1 MDDMAC
7 RSFSPPEFS
16 LDSSNSCGAE
26 LESSEA
32 SSCEMPEMGS
42 PAMST
47 EGPNACEMPTEVANE
62 SSESESMSIDPS
74 LDNAG
79 QSHAPICVEANYSA
93 GPEWES
99 FATAFN
105 QEFRAIMH
113 VFETD
118 PARCSPE
125 APEGLSGAQL
135 ANLFTEQQRVL
146 LTSFF
151 DTHRIPD
158 RLFNGDE
165 IGHTNAQQRLLMSAH
180 ILAEGTY
187 TPGSFEQRVHARMCF
202 HWVRIVHAYAGAS
215 TGSGNLV
222 GGVMGN
228 FDHAGNAVT
237 GTARTE
243 TVFGRSR
250 AAEGEAQTPPGNR
263 MLPYDQ
269 FDSLQPGDWM
279 YIYNANSPEGIGAH
293 SVIFSHWETGDQV
306 SEGGVRHRVAALF
319 SQGGPEGGGRPHTNK
334 LGERYSGGEHI
345 YPIILVTRVNSDA
358 HPATNVSE
366 LLPEG
371 SEARERRLSADNQA
385 HLDRARR
392 MYGRTVNL
400 SALMTA
406 MRTENTESIATVRDH
421 LTPGQIALFTE
432 ANRTQDIETMVRLT
446 ERLRQL
452 RTNTGVLERNT
463 AATFDEDLNTRHAEI
478 NGRVEMETMRLD
490 SEIEAIDQE
499 LAPNHA
505 RIEALLARQEN
516 ITVYPEIA
524 AKRQEVRAVNA
535 RLEGMP
541 RTDPERP
548 ALRERRAALIAEI
561 QALVAA
567 MVGHR
572 PEMAAI
578 RRELSDLRSSARPL
592 TNRRA
597 RLVRERSAIA
607 ADLPYGLVHSGA
619 LRGHDD
625 RSSMTGRLS
634 TLFPLPALR
643 PFLTPVGGE

>member
-1 MDDMAC
+1 MDEMAC

-16 LDSSNSCGAE
+16 LDSSMSCE
-26 LESSEA
+26 PEMESSEA
-32 SSCEMPEMGS
+32 QSCELPEMSS
-42 PAMST
+42 PET
-47 EGPNACEMPTEVANE
+47 TVEGPNSCEIPEEVN
-62 SSESESMSIDPS
+62 SSGESESMSIDPS
-74 LDNAG
+74 LEVDDA
-79 QSHAPICVEANYSA
+79 SHQPICVEANYSA
-93 GPEWES
+93 GPEWDA

-118 PARCSPE
+118 TVRCSPE

-135 ANLFTEQQRVL
+135 AALFTDRQREL
-146 LTSFF
+146 LMSFI
-151 DTHRIPD
+151 DTNRIPD

-165 IGHTNAQQRLLMSAH
+165 IGHTTAQQRLLMSAH

-215 TGSGNLV
+215 TGSGGLV

-228 FDHAGNAVT
+228 FDHDGNAVT
-237 GTARTE
+237 GTATTE

-250 AAEGEAQTPPGNR
+250 AEAGEAQTPPGNR

-279 YIYNANSPEGIGAH
+279 YIYNANSPVGIGAH
-293 SVIFSHWETGDQV
+293 SVIFSHWETGDQT

-319 SQGGPEGGGRPHTNK
+319 SQGGSDGGGRPHSNK
-334 LGERYSGGEHI
+334 LGERYSGGENI

-358 HPATNVSE
+358 HPATDVSE

-371 SEARERRLSADNQA
+371 SEARERRLSADNQS
-385 HLDRARR
+385 HLERARR
-392 MYGRTVNL
+392 MFGRTVNL
-400 SALMTA
+400 SALMNA
-406 MRTENTESIATVRDH
+406 MRTENAESINAVREH

-432 ANRTQDIETMVRLT
+432 ANETQDIETMVRLT

-452 RTNTGVLERNT
+452 RTNTAVLERNT
-463 AATFDEDLNTRHAEI
+463 AATFDGELDAEHAAE
-478 NGRVEMETMRLD
+478 NGRVEAETMRLD
-490 SEIEAIDQE
+490 SEIEVIDQA

-505 RIEALLARQEN
+505 RVEELLAQQESL
-516 ITVYPEIA
+516 TVYPQIA
-524 AKRQEVRAVNA
+524 AKRREVREVNA
-535 RLEGMP
+535 QLEGMP
-541 RTDPERP
+541 RNHPERA
-548 ALRERRAALIAEI
+548 ALRQRRATLIAEI
-561 QALVAA
+561 QALVAV
-567 MVGHR
+567 MVGNR

-578 RRELSDLRSSARPL
+578 RRELSDLRSTARPL

-597 RLVRERSAIA
+597 RLARERAAVSAT
-607 ADLPYGLVHSGA
+607 LPYGLVHSGA
-619 LRGHDD
+619 LKGHDD

-634 TLFPLPALR
+634 NLFPLPALR
-643 PFLTPVGGE
+643 AFLTPVGGE